1 MKTIAIIGLGKFGFY
16 VAKSLSRLNVKVI
29 AVDNDEKKIQEI
41 SEFIDDAFILDSTS
55 KVALEEVGI
64 YNLSTVIV
72 SIGANIEASILTVM
86 ALKDLNNKHVIAKA
100 ITSTHGEILAKIG
113 AFKVIYPE
121 KIAGRLLVKKLIDN
135 ITVEEI
141 DISNTLKMIKL
152 VVNENFIYKKI
163 SDIELEYKYL
173 KVVSYKTGAIWSLD
187 VNPSYQ
193 VKKDDMLV
201 LLCESK
207 NLKDFYLDT
216 K

>member
-41 SEFIDDAFILDSTS
+41 SEFIDDAFILDSTN
-55 KVALEEVGI
+55 KAALEDVGI
-64 YNLSTVIV
+64 YNLNTVIV

-100 ITSTHGEILAKIG
+100 ITSTHGEILSKIG

-135 ITVEEI
+135 ITIEEI

-163 SDIELEYKYL
+163 SEIEFEYKYF
-173 KVVSYKTGAIWSLD
+173 KIVSYKTNSIWSLD
-187 VNPSYQ
+187 INPLYQ

-201 LLCESK
+201 ILIESK
-207 NLKDFYLDT
+207 YLKDFYINM
-216 K
+216 